1 MTLGPNTDPGGR
13 HKDPET
19 AAVREAFDARPL
31 GDVVMSGSV
40 ERPTT
45 APSLH
50 NLGPAGEQDG

>member
-13 HKDPET
+13 HEDPATE
-19 AAVREAFDARPL
+19 AIREAFAAQPL
-31 GDVVMSGSV
+31 GGVVMSGSV

-50 NLGPAGEQDG
+50 NLGPAGKQDG